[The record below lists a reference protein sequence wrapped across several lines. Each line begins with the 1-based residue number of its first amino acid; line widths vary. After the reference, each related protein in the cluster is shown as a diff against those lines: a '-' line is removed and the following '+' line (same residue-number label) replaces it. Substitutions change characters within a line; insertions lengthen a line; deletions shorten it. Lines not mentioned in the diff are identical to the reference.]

1 MVRASLYRGQGKD
14 PLLHPLMFGLVDYF
28 VFTFPEK
35 FVTEGCN
42 FIAGCHYV
50 SQVVTSDEGTI
61 FDGRYSG
68 R

>member
-1 MVRASLYRGQGKD
+1 
-14 PLLHPLMFGLVDYF
+14 MFGLVDYF